1 LRQVDSS
8 TTRSLFTVHGTAE
21 RLAAVGGFGSGV
33 ILENDGNGW
42 HDVTPPGIPQLVG
55 VRLTE
60 DGGCAVGSD
69 GAVYQR
75 LEAGWQR
82 EETGLALAE
91 SFHAV
96 WVDGGGD
103 VWAVG
108 GQLGGPLVDGVL
120 VYRGRDR
127 RQEARYAE

>member
-1 LRQVDSS
+1 
-8 TTRSLFTVHGTAE
+8 
-21 RLAAVGGFGSGV
+21 
-33 ILENDGNGW
+33 
-42 HDVTPPGIPQLVG
+42 
-55 VRLTE
+55 
-60 DGGCAVGSD
+60 
-69 GAVYQR
+69 VYQR

-82 EETGLALAE
+82 EETGLELAE